1 MRKPGSSRCTDGC
14 EGEGLVRVDGWR
26 EGGRR
31 QDADA
36 GRTQQSGAGSSG
48 GGEKH
53 RDSTRVGVCLCD
65 MSEALGGR
73 YGTPATSHSR
83 YNPFKPNL
91 SF

>member
-14 EGEGLVRVDGWR
+14 EGEGLVRVGGWR
-26 EGGRR
+26 
-31 QDADA
+31 AA
-36 GRTQQSGAGSSG
+36 GDKTRTPVEHSSRGAGSSG

-83 YNPFKPNL
+83 YKPNL

>member
-14 EGEGLVRVDGWR
+14 EGGWV

-53 RDSTRVGVCLCD
+53 RDSGLDACRGV
-65 MSEALGGR
+65 SV
-73 YGTPATSHSR
+73 
-83 YNPFKPNL
+83 
-91 SF
+91 